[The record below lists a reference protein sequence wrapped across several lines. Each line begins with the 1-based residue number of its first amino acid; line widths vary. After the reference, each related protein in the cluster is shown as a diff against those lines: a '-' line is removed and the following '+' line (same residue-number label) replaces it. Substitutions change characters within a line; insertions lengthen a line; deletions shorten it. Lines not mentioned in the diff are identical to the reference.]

1 MVICWWYRLLY
12 DGVVYLYYIVVE
24 GQSIGWLVSPAGMY
38 IFDNNNDNNI
48 MIIIIIITP
57 CTRMCLLLHGGGVV
71 EYTYVVF
78 VYQYVVI
85 IYGLGLQNYWHAD
98 TAPPSS
104 DFSVS
109 RELLAIDG
117 RSSSTITM
125 QSLINIKNNNNNNN
139 IMCRIVP
146 IQSLMMPPPP
156 LLLSLPGLSLF
167 WTPRGSLPSFR
178 FLINNDYR

>member
-1 MVICWWYRLLY
+1 MITPVIKYNYRNIPTTQYVVICRWYRLLY

-85 IYGLGLQNYWHAD
+85 I
-98 TAPPSS
+98 
-104 DFSVS
+104 
-109 RELLAIDG
+109 
-117 RSSSTITM
+117 
-125 QSLINIKNNNNNNN
+125 
-139 IMCRIVP
+139 
-146 IQSLMMPPPP
+146 
-156 LLLSLPGLSLF
+156 
-167 WTPRGSLPSFR
+167 
-178 FLINNDYR
+178 